1 VRRVTVTEGRDCL
14 WLDWGTAEWAIHTE
28 DARPLAEAL
37 AEYLE
42 REEEL

>member
-1 VRRVTVTEGRDCL
+1 MRRVTVTEGRDCL

-42 REEEL
+42 REEQQ